1 MSQSIAA
8 LKAVISGLT
17 QPGGQFEMEDT
28 QINGIQYKSF
38 KNAPVTLTEIYQ
50 TSVTA
55 FGDAPFLVYQDET
68 YSFREVFELSQKLS
82 ASLVQQGVKK
92 GDRVAIAM
100 RNCPEWVIAF
110 MAVTS
115 AGAIAVALNSWGEA
129 DELEYGLTDSG
140 ASLAFLDGRRLDLL
154 SDKLSDLGVQAV
166 AVRVE
171 GKLPENVLS
180 WNQLLDST
188 VAEQAVEISTDDSAY
203 IMYTSGTTGRPKGAL
218 TSHRAAGQA
227 VMCGSMAGM
236 MVASQHPKTVEKLIA
251 RAKPTAIMLSL
262 PLFHGSGLLT
272 VIFSALKNGTKVV
285 MQPRWDPEDALK
297 LIEKEGVGTLSG
309 AAKMIWDL
317 LEHPEFDKYDTSSI
331 FNMTGVGAAQPET
344 LVKDILTAF
353 PDNFAG
359 TGYGMTECN
368 MFATLN
374 TGPTYLENK
383 DSVGLPYPVTEIKI
397 VDDQGK
403 ELPVGEVGEICIKG
417 PTLVDG
423 YWGKEEATGETIVGG
438 WLHGGD
444 IGYLGEN
451 GLVYVCDRK
460 KDVVIR
466 GGENIYCV
474 EVEAIINAHTG
485 VDECAVFGVPHER
498 WGEEL
503 AVTLRLKQDS
513 DLSENALKEHV
524 SRHLAKF
531 KVPAYVDIASEP
543 LPRNAMQKVLKH
555 EVRRQYLEKLA

>member
-8 LKAVISGLT
+8 LKAVVSGLT

-28 QINGIQYKSF
+28 QNNGIQYRSF
-38 KNAPVTLTEIYQ
+38 KNAPATLTEIYEA
-50 TSVTA
+50 STA

-68 YSFREVFELSQKLS
+68 YSFKEVFELSQKLS

-110 MAVTS
+110 IAATS

-129 DELEYGLTDSG
+129 DELEYGLSDSG
-140 ASLAFLDGRRLDLL
+140 ASLVFVDGRRLELL
-154 SDKLSDLGVQAV
+154 SDKLDDLGVKAV
-166 AVRVE
+166 AVRVDGE
-171 GKLPENVLS
+171 LPANTQS
-180 WNQLLDST
+180 WQQ
-188 VAEQAVEISTDDSAY
+188 VVESGASAPSVQISSEDPAF

-227 VMCGSMAGM
+227 IMCGSMAGM
-236 MVASQHPKTVEKLIA
+236 VVASQHPKTVERLMA
-251 RAKPTAIMLSL
+251 RGKPTAIMLSL
-262 PLFHGSGLLT
+262 PLFHGSGLIT
-272 VIFSALKNGTKVV
+272 VIFNALRGGTKVV
-285 MQPRWDPEDALK
+285 MQAKWDPEDALK

-331 FNMTGVGAAQPET
+331 FSMTGVGAAQPET
-344 LVKDILTAF
+344 LVKDILNTF
-353 PDNFAG
+353 PDNFLG
-359 TGYGMTECN
+359 TGYGMTESN

-374 TGPTYLENK
+374 TGPAYQENK
-383 DSVGLPYPVTEIKI
+383 DSVGLPYPVTDIKV

-423 YWGKEEATGETIVGG
+423 YWGKKEATEGTIIDG

-460 KDVVIR
+460 KDMVIR

-474 EVEAIINAHTG
+474 EVEAVINAHTD

-503 AVTLRLKQDS
+503 AVTLKLKGNS
-513 DLSENALKEHV
+513 ELSEEDLKEHV

-531 KVPAYVDIASEP
+531 KVPAYVHIASES
-543 LPRNAMQKVLKH
+543 LPRNAMQKILKH